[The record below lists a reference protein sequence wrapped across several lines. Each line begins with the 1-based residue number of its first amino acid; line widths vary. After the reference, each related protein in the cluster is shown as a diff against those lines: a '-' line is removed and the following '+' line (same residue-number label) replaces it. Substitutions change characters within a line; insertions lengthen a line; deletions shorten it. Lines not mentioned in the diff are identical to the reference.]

1 MTNPSK
7 VTKSRF
13 EFEENGETAWLEF
26 DRDDQGWMTL
36 WHTEVPPSLRGR
48 GIAATLARTALEYA
62 RDENLKVDVI
72 CPSSPTTSKRTQS
85 STTSSPRNTDQD
97 LSSRAEPQSGAVE
110 GSSVGDD

>member
-1 MTNPSK
+1 MPNPTK

-13 EFEENGETAWLEF
+13 EFEQDGHTAWLEF

-36 WHTEVPPSLRGR
+36 WHTEVPPPLRGQ

-72 CPSSPTTSKRTQS
+72 CPLVLNYLQKNPEFQNLIAKKH
-85 STTSSPRNTDQD
+85 
-97 LSSRAEPQSGAVE
+97 
-110 GSSVGDD
+110 

>member
-7 VTKSRF
+7 VIKSRF
-13 EFEENGETAWLEF
+13 EFEEDGQTAWLEF

-36 WHTEVPPSLRGR
+36 WHTEVPPALRGR

-72 CPSSPTTSKRTQS
+72 CPLVANYLQKNPEFHHLIHKKS
-85 STTSSPRNTDQD
+85 
-97 LSSRAEPQSGAVE
+97 
-110 GSSVGDD
+110 

>member
-1 MTNPSK
+1 MTNPTN

-13 EFEENGETAWLEF
+13 EFSEDGHTAWLEF

-36 WHTEVPPSLRGR
+36 WHTEVPTARRGR

-72 CPSSPTTSKRTQS
+72 CPLVANYISKN
-85 STTSSPRNTDQD
+85 PEFND
-97 LSSRAEPQSGAVE
+97 L
-110 GSSVGDD
+110 VGKKY

>member
-1 MTNPSK
+1 MANPSK

-13 EFEENGETAWLEF
+13 EFTQDGETAWLEF

-36 WHTEVPPSLRGR
+36 WHTEVPPALRGR

-72 CPSSPTTSKRTQS
+72 CPLVANYLQKNPEFQNLIAKKK
-85 STTSSPRNTDQD
+85 
-97 LSSRAEPQSGAVE
+97 
-110 GSSVGDD
+110 

>member
-7 VTKSRF
+7 ITKSRF
-13 EFEENGETAWLEF
+13 EFEEDGQIAWLEF

-48 GIAATLARTALEYA
+48 GIAQTLARTALEYA

-72 CPSSPTTSKRTQS
+72 CPIVAAYIQKNPEFSDLVNKKR
-85 STTSSPRNTDQD
+85 
-97 LSSRAEPQSGAVE
+97 
-110 GSSVGDD
+110 

>member
-1 MTNPSK
+1 MTIPSK

-13 EFEENGETAWLEF
+13 EFEEDGEVAWLEF

-36 WHTEVPPSLRGR
+36 WHTEVPPPLRGR

-72 CPSSPTTSKRTQS
+72 CPLVANYLQKNPEFNGLVGIKR
-85 STTSSPRNTDQD
+85 
-97 LSSRAEPQSGAVE
+97 
-110 GSSVGDD
+110 

>member
-1 MTNPSK
+1 MTNPTH

-13 EFEENGETAWLEF
+13 EFTEGGHTAWLEF

-36 WHTEVPPSLRGR
+36 WHTEVPPALRGR

-72 CPSSPTTSKRTQS
+72 CPLVANYLQKNPEFNGVVSKKR
-85 STTSSPRNTDQD
+85 
-97 LSSRAEPQSGAVE
+97 
-110 GSSVGDD
+110 

>member
-1 MTNPSK
+1 MKTPSK

-13 EFEENGETAWLEF
+13 EFEQDGQTAWLEF

-36 WHTEVPPSLRGR
+36 WHTEVPRALRGK

-72 CPSSPTTSKRTQS
+72 CPLVATYLQKNPEFQTLITKKH
-85 STTSSPRNTDQD
+85 
-97 LSSRAEPQSGAVE
+97 
-110 GSSVGDD
+110 

>member
-7 VTKSRF
+7 VTRSRF
-13 EFEENGETAWLEF
+13 EFEQNGATAWLEF

-72 CPSSPTTSKRTQS
+72 CPLVANYLQKNPEFR
-85 STTSSPRNTDQD
+85 D
-97 LSSRAEPQSGAVE
+97 LIAKKQVT
-110 GSSVGDD
+110 